1 MTHIDFDDLGG
12 RLRGLLIQLDDILT
26 KDEAAEVEELLEHAE
41 FGEALHTLV
50 WIIVEEDKRIGR
62 SHFDDIQTLA
72 DRMDVDHELPEQ
84 LPRHVQPAP

>member
-1 MTHIDFDDLGG
+1 MTHVDFDDLGG
-12 RLRGLLIQLDDILT
+12 RLRGLLIQLDDVLT

-41 FGEALHTLV
+41 FGEALRTLV

-62 SHFDDIQTLA
+62 SHFDDIRALA